1 MAEESEDRHKSEFS
15 QRLERA
21 TDQMQGL
28 QRKGEEGKGDVGSKL
43 AKVGL
48 RPGSLWMLKWR
59 TGALTSVLV
68 RIL

>member
-1 MAEESEDRHKSEFS
+1 MDA
-15 QRLERA
+15 RA
-21 TDQMQGL
+21 SV
-28 QRKGEEGKGDVGSKL
+28 KGRGRGKGDVGSKL

-48 RPGSLWMLKWR
+48 RGGNLWMLKWR